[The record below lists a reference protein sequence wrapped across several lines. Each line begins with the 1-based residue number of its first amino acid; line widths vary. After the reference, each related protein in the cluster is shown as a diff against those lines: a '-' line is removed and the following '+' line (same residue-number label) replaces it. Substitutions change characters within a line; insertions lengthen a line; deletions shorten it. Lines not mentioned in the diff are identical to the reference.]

1 MDGTYYPQPSTS
13 KECITMAVKM
23 MADEPIDVSKA
34 IVKHIVETDHAD
46 HYFKDANDPL
56 FQEIVSWSMVCIQE
70 VAEAMQEHIM
80 VTFA

>member
-13 KECITMAVKM
+13 KACIKMAVEM
-23 MADEPIDVSKA
+23 IADEPIEVSKT

-46 HYFKDANDPL
+46 HHFESKDDPL
-56 FQEIVSWSMVCIQE
+56 FQEIVSWSMVCMSE
-70 VAEAMQEHIM
+70 VAEAMKEHIM

>member
-1 MDGTYYPQPSTS
+1 
-13 KECITMAVKM
+13 MAVEM
-23 MADEPIDVSKA
+23 SVHPMINSDPIEVSKA

-46 HYFKDANDPL
+46 HHFESKDDPL

-70 VAEAMQEHIM
+70 VAEAMKEHIM

>member
-13 KECITMAVKM
+13 RGCIKM
-23 MADEPIDVSKA
+23 VVDMIADEPIEVSKA

-46 HYFKDANDPL
+46 HHFESKDDPL

-70 VAEAMQEHIM
+70 VSEHMREHIM